1 MTLECK
7 KNLIKKNNYIVFLPL
22 DAQGSRYL
30 LQKKRFEENPR
41 KGLLVRL
48 TR

>member
-22 DAQGSRYL
+22 DAQGSRYS
-30 LQKKRFEENPR
+30 LQKKRFQENPR